1 MKQFSSLLLACS
13 FVLLGC
19 ASQNDDDI
27 CLLAGPTLC
36 ITVDEMVNY
45 PDVMSFSLS
54 ISFQD
59 TTKNDIIV
67 TVSRVSATD
76 FSTSFIGLPQGD
88 YAIKGISCFFKEPEL
103 KSQFESVAYNIR
115 DKNTIIDITDEN
127 ASDDYSMSID
137 IWSVTYY
144 VDPDLMIKDTVH
156 NVGCSS
162 YFRLFV
168 NRCNNDV
175 DANIYHEVLRY
186 QIIFKNPEII
196 GLPADSI
203 LNNYSN
209 LSIPL
214 LTISN
219 GYQIRSANESI
230 SVELIPFDDN
240 DADGIWTQSGDI
252 TYNIDISEIEWNK
265 CLSGDV
271 SFVHL
276 QIGC

>member
-127 ASDDYSMSID
+127 ASDDYPMSID

-144 VDPDLMIKDTVH
+144 VDPNLMIKDTVL

-168 NRCNNDV
+168 NRCNNGV